1 MISRVFLAGWL
12 TVWVFCF
19 SIAEGKVE
27 YKVIGPSMPVT
38 AEEKDDVVLQCHVEP
53 ELDVTN
59 ETVEWK
65 LQDKLVYRYRSRTD
79 DPDFQDPKFKG
90 RTSLFLKEMVQGN
103 VSLKLTNITEEDAG
117 NYTCKVL
124 KRKAQVTL
132 NVGKVDPGHQEEDLE
147 KVSTVKSGHRIYVVT
162 IVIFIIFS
170 VISRIFLWKCTV
182 RNETAG
188 QSQEHESKVLPGPGS
203 DAEPRGSPLRHR
215 SSGNSTTSPT

>member
-162 IVIFIIFS
+162 IVIFIVVAGGF
-170 VISRIFLWKCTV
+170 FLWKCTV

>member
-27 YKVIGPSMPVT
+27 YKVIGPSMPV
-38 AEEKDDVVLQCHVEP
+38 AAEKDDVVLRFHVEP

-65 LQDKLVYRYRSRTD
+65 LQDKLVHRYRSRND
-79 DPDFQDPKFKG
+79 DLDFQDPKFKG

-103 VSLKLTNITEEDAG
+103 VSLKLTNITQEDAG
-117 NYTCKVL
+117 NYTCKVSKL
-124 KRKAQVTL
+124 KAQVTL
-132 NVGKVDPGHQEEDLE
+132 NVGKVDPGHQEEDFK

-170 VISRIFLWKCTV
+170 VISGIYLWKCTV

-188 QSQEHESKVLPGPGS
+188 QRQEHESKALPGPGS
-203 DAEPRGSPLRHR
+203 DAEPRGSPLRHQ